1 MPKDSWNDTE
11 HLCDLDSDLMRC
23 AICQAKALE
32 DLWLAE
38 LCFFR
43 LGSLNATDSSS
54 SIFRDSVVNTGLL
67 VRRDMESHPAA
78 HAEFIFT
85 ASAFRKTF
93 VMDRIAVMVG
103 LLCRSR
109 EAMG

>member
-1 MPKDSWNDTE
+1 
-11 HLCDLDSDLMRC
+11 MRC

-38 LCFFR
+38 LCFCR
-43 LGSLNATDSSS
+43 LESLNAADSFT

-85 ASAFRKTF
+85 ANAFRKTF
-93 VMDRIAVMVG
+93 VMDRIAVHG
-103 LLCRSR
+103 RFAL
-109 EAMG
+109 